1 MNTQLFP
8 ERLNFI
14 VVRVLDIIKP
24 LSGILPSIRTPK
36 RPVSGNEKVF
46 WTLVCLF
53 IFLVCSQ
60 IPIFGVTMN
69 SSADPFYWARV
80 MLASNKGSLMEL
92 GISPIMTA
100 SMIMHFLVGL
110 KAIAC
115 DMSLSEDREL
125 YNDAQKWLS
134 LVICFG
140 TSIAYVLSGAFGK
153 ISLFVSVIIITQL
166 LTSGVIVMLMDDLL
180 TKGYGFGGGVSMF
193 ITTSICEKLV
203 WSMFSPTTLHTK
215 NGTEF
220 EGAFVALM
228 HFLIVRK
235 NKLIALKEA
244 FYRESAINITNVLAT
259 LTMLG
264 VIIYLQCF
272 RVDIP
277 IKHRTNGGQV
287 GVFPVKLFYTH
298 SSPMLIQTTL
308 TSHLFYLSH
317 VLYRQMR
324 SNPFVNLLGQWQELP
339 NGRKKPIGGLS
350 YYIHAPMS
358 AKDYV
363 TQPFHTVIYVL
374 FAIIS
379 CAFISKLYLDI
390 INTGPRE
397 VTKQIRDA
405 GFTIRGQRETSIYNV
420 FQSIIPTAA
429 VLSGVLLA
437 VLTIMADFFGVIGG
451 GTGLLVTV
459 TTIYQFYEQI
469 YREYKTADA

>member
-1 MNTQLFP
+1 MDEVEAMTTTAQQSLRRIYEIYADTTRYFMICNSSEKIIEPLQSRSIILRFSKIKNDAILNRLKKICDAQNYNYSEDALALLVDSCEGDCRKAIGYVQMAASLYDKLEIENVYNICDILPLPLIKELFLHIQEGKFKQANTATGKILDEGYSNQEILASLLKIIETDDMSNSMKMIYHGMITESIIANETGISDLQF
-8 ERLNFI
+8 ELNFI

-228 HFLIVRK
+228 HFLIR
-235 NKLIALKEA
+235 I
-244 FYRESAINITNVLAT
+244 
-259 LTMLG
+259 
-264 VIIYLQCF
+264 
-272 RVDIP
+272 
-277 IKHRTNGGQV
+277 
-287 GVFPVKLFYTH
+287 
-298 SSPMLIQTTL
+298 
-308 TSHLFYLSH
+308 
-317 VLYRQMR
+317 
-324 SNPFVNLLGQWQELP
+324 
-339 NGRKKPIGGLS
+339 
-350 YYIHAPMS
+350 
-358 AKDYV
+358 
-363 TQPFHTVIYVL
+363 
-374 FAIIS
+374 
-379 CAFISKLYLDI
+379 
-390 INTGPRE
+390 
-397 VTKQIRDA
+397 
-405 GFTIRGQRETSIYNV
+405 
-420 FQSIIPTAA
+420 
-429 VLSGVLLA
+429 
-437 VLTIMADFFGVIGG
+437 
-451 GTGLLVTV
+451 
-459 TTIYQFYEQI
+459 
-469 YREYKTADA
+469 